1 MFEKNECLKARS
13 KINALSNIG
22 ENLVAFS
29 TKTHGI
35 KIFSSN
41 TCRPTQNLS
50 VEQLNYKT
58 TAVAFSGKSRLFA
71 FAHANIIYIMNID
84 SKIIIQTI
92 RTNEGIIEM
101 MAFVP
106 NSLYLVTGTKNGR
119 VMQYRYDGRFGLSRL
134 CSFGHNAASS
144 TPKIKNN
151 YVSAFASKGALLAFS
166 GYGGIITILKMH
178 SYAGKHSIDASK
190 VRINVLCFLNE
201 EQIIS
206 GNVDG
211 LIQIHSLKKYQ
222 KTVQISTPFTNIQ
235 QILLMPN
242 PRYIMVSG
250 KSKSLIIIDTLQEKI
265 VSTNYLSFKENIS
278 QISLTQDKNLLVVLE
293 NNNVIKVTLPTSQD
307 LKSFILHNELDKA
320 YLILDADPMF
330 EGSREKKRVEVM
342 FEIACSRAIEALMG
356 SNTKE
361 ARHMLRMFNDIQSKK
376 NDVDSIFK
384 AFELFPR
391 FKTLYHN
398 NKYPVMYAMAE
409 KHPALKY
416 TTHYKKMQEGFKE
429 AFSFA
434 QKQLLMNK
442 RDIAKEVLSLY
453 LGTVSKKSIL
463 DLIVHEN
470 IDFVLF
476 LKAMKEGNT
485 KKMDLLI
492 GKNKLFAE
500 IPTYQK
506 PKDLTKDSLHS
517 IRLSIDAGETNLA
530 VEKIKKLMHN
540 EDVKDVLL
548 ELYKETKIVARL
560 QKSYA
565 ENDFKKCYEILDED
579 IYIYN
584 LELSQFLEKHWT
596 KLMEECEEYALK
608 GDLKSIKKSLGNLIA
623 VKTRLQKTGDLI
635 RLSFQIKIKALLGK
649 SSFNNAE
656 NIIYSYIDT
665 FGLDS
670 ELRLIM
676 RSFERAS
683 KHKLAITADQE
694 KDVPRD
700 DWLNS
705 SLIMEN

>member
-13 KINALSNIG
+13 KISALSNIG

-35 KIFSSN
+35 KIFSSE
-41 TCRPTQNLS
+41 TCRPTQNVL

-71 FAHANIIYIMNID
+71 FAHTNIIYIMNID

-92 RTNEGIIEM
+92 RTNEGSIVM
-101 MAFVP
+101 MEFVP
-106 NSLYLVTGTKNGR
+106 NSLYLVTGTQNGR
-119 VMQYRYDGRFGLSRL
+119 VMQYRHDGRFGLSRL
-134 CSFGHNAASS
+134 CSFGHNTSS
-144 TPKIKNN
+144 TEQKIKNN

-178 SYAGKHSIDASK
+178 SHAIKNSIEASK
-190 VRINVLCFLNE
+190 VRINILCFLNE
-201 EQIIS
+201 EKIVS
-206 GNVDG
+206 GNING

-222 KTVQISTPFTNIQ
+222 KTVKINTPFVDVQ
-235 QILLMPN
+235 QIILMPN

-250 KSKSLIIIDTLQEKI
+250 KSKSLIIIDTLQEKV
-265 VSTNYLSFKENIS
+265 VSNNYLSFKENVS
-278 QISLTQDKNLLVVLE
+278 KISLTQDKNLLVVLE
-293 NNNVIKVTLPTSQD
+293 NNSVIKVTLPTSGD

-330 EGSREKKRVEVM
+330 EGSREKKRVDIM
-342 FEIACSRAIEALMG
+342 FERACNRAIDALMV

-361 ARHMLRMFNDIQSKK
+361 ARLMLRMFNNIQSKK
-376 NDVDSIFK
+376 DAVDSIFK

-391 FKTLYHN
+391 FKTLFHN

-409 KHPALKY
+409 KYPALKY

-463 DLIVHEN
+463 DLVVHEN
-470 IDFVLF
+470 IDFSLF
-476 LKAMKEGNT
+476 LKAMKDGNT
-485 KKMDLLI
+485 KKMDFLI

-506 PKDLTKDSLHS
+506 QKDLTKDFLNS
-517 IRLSIDAGETNLA
+517 IRLSIDAGKTLNA

-540 EDVKDVLL
+540 EDIKDELL
-548 ELYKETKIVARL
+548 ELYKETKIVAKL
-560 QKSYA
+560 QKSYD

-579 IYIYN
+579 IYLYN
-584 LELSQFLEKHWT
+584 LELSKFLENHWT
-596 KLMEECEEYALK
+596 KLMNECEEYALK
-608 GDLKSIKKSLGNLIA
+608 GDLKSIKKSLGDLIA
-623 VKTRLQKTGDLI
+623 VETRLQKIGDLI

-656 NIIYSYIDT
+656 SVIYSYIDT

-670 ELRLIM
+670 EIRLIM
-676 RSFERAS
+676 RSFERVS
-683 KHKLAITADQE
+683 KHKLAITSDQE

-700 DWLNS
+700 GWLSS
-705 SLIMEN
+705 SLIMQN